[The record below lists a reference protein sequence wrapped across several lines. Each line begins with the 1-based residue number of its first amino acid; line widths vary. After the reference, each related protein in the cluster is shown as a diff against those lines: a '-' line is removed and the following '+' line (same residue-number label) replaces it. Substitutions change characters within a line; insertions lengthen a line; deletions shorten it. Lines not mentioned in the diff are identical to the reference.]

1 MPKKLHVDPSNY
13 SFLALN
19 FGTEI
24 GAICSRYQSDFS
36 ISDRDMAI
44 LLSQII
50 VGHCKNAQI
59 EIRDIAGILDQVWR
73 RTK

>member
-1 MPKKLHVDPSNY
+1 MIKKLHVDPASY

-19 FGTEI
+19 FGSEI
-24 GAICSRYQSDFS
+24 GTICARYQTDFS

-59 EIRDIAGILDQVWR
+59 EIRDIAGILDHVWR